1 MRHCCLYTG
10 QQVPP
15 STIRTYNKQQSAL
28 VSMQTVTLIIPV
40 RVQNWRFCCPGNP
53 KIHNQYFYLR
63 RVSRLNCAN
72 IQKFIQQFKCRLFFV
87 RKRTATARFIQI
99 ISSPIYSNSYQ
110 TRFQD
115 TTTAFFLYICI
126 IKAT

>member
-1 MRHCCLYTG
+1 MD
-10 QQVPP
+10 
-15 STIRTYNKQQSAL
+15 
-28 VSMQTVTLIIPV
+28 MQTVTLIIPV
-40 RVQNWRFCCPGNP
+40 CSKLAVLSSGNP
-53 KIHNQYFYLR
+53 KIHIQYFYLR

-99 ISSPIYSNSYQ
+99 ISSPIHSNSYQ